1 MRSRALAGRC
11 GRMTDDMQCMQTS
24 DPVTDFFELHGLSK
38 CKEQVCNFMGIETAT
53 DLAILT
59 PADVEGTR
67 FREWATYNLSIVQHR
82 KVLKA
87 FSACL
92 V

>member
-1 MRSRALAGRC
+1 
-11 GRMTDDMQCMQTS
+11 
-24 DPVTDFFELHGLSK
+24 
-38 CKEQVCNFMGIETAT
+38 MGIETAA

-67 FREWATYNLSIVQHR
+67 FREWATNNLSIVQYR